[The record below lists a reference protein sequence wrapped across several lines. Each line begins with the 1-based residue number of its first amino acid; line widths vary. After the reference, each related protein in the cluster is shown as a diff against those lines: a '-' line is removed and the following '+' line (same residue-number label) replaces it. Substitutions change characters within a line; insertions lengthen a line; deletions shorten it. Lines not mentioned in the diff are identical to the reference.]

1 MLTFDQAAAL
11 ARKQSEKPK
20 DLDDQLTV
28 RQALELYRECKES
41 LHQPAAVADVRSR
54 GAAHILPPLG
64 DVRISE
70 LMPERLRRW
79 LGALATAPAQSRPK
93 RDRQGNS
100 KPRYRAAPEGDD
112 GRRARRASA
121 NRTWTILRAA
131 LNHAFHEGKVESDLA
146 WRKVKPFKQ
155 VDAARVRYLTVAEA
169 KRLINASDVE
179 FRPLLQ
185 AALQTGCRYGELI
198 RLQVHD
204 FNADAGTVAIRK
216 SKTGKVRH
224 VVLTD
229 EGAAFFRGHCAGRA
243 GNELMFQHGDGRG
256 WERSEQARPMIE
268 AVGRARIKP
277 TITFH
282 GLRHTWASLAAMNGV
297 PLMVVAR
304 NLGHA
309 DTRMVEKHY
318 GHLAPSYVAEA
329 IRAGAPKFG
338 FKPDHK
344 VTTLQ
349 VRR

>member
-1 MLTFDQAAAL
+1 
-11 ARKQSEKPK
+11 
-20 DLDDQLTV
+20 
-28 RQALELYRECKES
+28 
-41 LHQPAAVADVRSR
+41 
-54 GAAHILPPLG
+54 
-64 DVRISE
+64 
-70 LMPERLRRW
+70 
-79 LGALATAPAQSRPK
+79 
-93 RDRQGNS
+93 
-100 KPRYRAAPEGDD
+100 YRAAPEGDD

-216 SKTGKVRH
+216 SKTGKMRH

-243 GNELMFQHGDGRG
+243 GNELMFQHG
-256 WERSEQARPMIE
+256 
-268 AVGRARIKP
+268 
-277 TITFH
+277 
-282 GLRHTWASLAAMNGV
+282 
-297 PLMVVAR
+297 
-304 NLGHA
+304 
-309 DTRMVEKHY
+309 
-318 GHLAPSYVAEA
+318 
-329 IRAGAPKFG
+329 
-338 FKPDHK
+338 
-344 VTTLQ
+344 
-349 VRR
+349 